1 MDDRIQLCLDC
12 KWPVHPGA
20 CFPWQTG
27 PAVPNSAQ
35 PDTSRWSEEM
45 LALYPDARSVW
56 ERLVIA
62 ADSIRSSPQSAPEV
76 IGVLIAGLLKAR

>member
-1 MDDRIQLCLDC
+1 MLDRIQVCLDC
-12 KWPVHPGA
+12 GRAVHPGA
-20 CFPWQTG
+20 CLPWQAG

-45 LALYPDARSVW
+45 LALYPDARSAW

-62 ADSIRSSPQSAPEV
+62 ADSIRSSPQNANQ
-76 IGVLIAGLLKAR
+76 ILATLKQTL